1 MEGKRYMKENI
12 VILSE
17 ELKEKP
23 TLDTWR
29 LLAELT
35 ASRLTISN
43 RRRGNEIM
51 NLLLSRYQERDK
63 FKASEVDEIR
73 KSLTALEERLM
84 LR

>member
-1 MEGKRYMKENI
+1 MHYIVSEIGIGRSFLEVCFYRCSQQNI
-12 VILSE
+12 SAGTNESIIPYDL
-17 ELKEKP
+17 
-23 TLDTWR
+23 
-29 LLAELT
+29 
-35 ASRLTISN
+35 IC
-43 RRRGNEIM
+43 RGNEVM